1 MREFKNFLRLIIGF
15 AIAGLFLYISFKGL
29 NWGDFLKVFLS
40 VNYIYIILML
50 LFILLSNLF
59 RAWRWK
65 YLLRPVKED
74 ASLIHFFEATMI
86 GYLANNVFPRSG
98 EVLKAYTL
106 SNDEK
111 ISKASTLASV
121 LLERIIDVIFS
132 IFFFGV
138 AIFQNRK
145 IFDKH
150 YPWLGEVVYTISIA
164 ILAILLLITCTLIW
178 KSEFL
183 RVLGKFIAFFSRSF
197 ADKIVKT
204 LGSFISGFEVLRHRR
219 IYWQIFIL
227 SFSIYA
233 CYILAAYF
241 PLYAFKIDRSKINL
255 FTALVLFVVSTLGFI
270 LPTPGGIGS
279 YHSFITG
286 ALVGLYGVKHE
297 VALGY
302 AVLTHG
308 VGYIVNGFLGFY
320 FALKK
325 QIKIANFSKS
335 SDQI

>member
-1 MREFKNFLRLIIGF
+1 MREFKNSLRLIIGF

-50 LFILLSNLF
+50 LFILLSNFF

-74 ASLIHFFEATMI
+74 ASLIH
-86 GYLANNVFPRSG
+86 
-98 EVLKAYTL
+98 TL

-145 IFDKH
+145 ILDKH
-150 YPWLGEVVYTISIA
+150 YPWLGEVVYTVSIA

-308 VGYIVNGFLGFY
+308 VGYIANGFLGFY

>member
-15 AIAGLFLYISFKGL
+15 AIAGLFLYVSFSGL
-29 NWGDFLKVFLS
+29 NWGDFLRVFLS

-50 LFILLSNLF
+50 LFILLSNFL

-65 YLLRPVKED
+65 YLLKPVKED
-74 ASLIHFFEATMI
+74 TSLIHFIEATMI
-86 GYLANNVFPRSG
+86 GYFANNVFPRSG

-111 ISKASTLASV
+111 ISKASALASV
-121 LLERIIDVIFS
+121 FLERIIDLLFS

-150 YPWLGEVVYTISIA
+150 YPWLGEVVHTVSIV
-164 ILAILLLITCTLIW
+164 ILIILFLIVCALIW

-183 RVLGKFIAFFSRSF
+183 KVLEKFIALFSRSF
-197 ADKIVKT
+197 ADKFVKT
-204 LGSFISGFEVLRHRR
+204 TASFISGFEVLKHRR
-219 IYWQIFIL
+219 VYWQIFIL

-241 PLYAFKIDRSKINL
+241 PLFAFKIDRSKINL

-286 ALVGLYGVKHE
+286 ALVGLYNVKHE

-308 VGYIVNGFLGFY
+308 IGYIANGFLGFY

-325 QIKIANFSKS
+325 HIKIAFFPKY

>member
-1 MREFKNFLRLIIGF
+1 MKDWRNYFRLIIGF
-15 AIAGLFLYISFKGL
+15 AIAGAFLYVSFKDL
-29 NWGDFLKVFLS
+29 NWGDFLRVFLS

-50 LFILLSNLF
+50 IFILLSNFF

-65 YLLRPVKED
+65 YLLKPVKQET
-74 ASLIHFFEATMI
+74 LLVHFFEATMI
-86 GYLANNVFPRSG
+86 GYFANNIFPRSG

-106 SNDEK
+106 SSDEK
-111 ISKASTLASV
+111 ISKASVLASV
-121 LLERIIDVIFS
+121 LLERMIDLIFS
-132 IFFFGV
+132 IFFFGI

-150 YPWLGEVVYTISIA
+150 YPWLGEIVSTLSI
-164 ILAILLLITCTLIW
+164 IIFGVLFLIVCLLIW
-178 KSEFL
+178 KDGFL
-183 RVLGKFIAFFSRSF
+183 KALGKFIGFFNRPL
-197 ADKIVKT
+197 ADKFVRVIA
-204 LGSFISGFEVLRHRR
+204 SFISGFEVLKYRGV
-219 IYWQIFIL
+219 YWQIFIL

-233 CYILAAYF
+233 CYIFAAYF
-241 PLYAFKIDRSKINL
+241 PLFAFNIDRSKINL
-255 FTALVLFVVSTLGFI
+255 FMALVLFVVSTLGFI

-297 VALGY
+297 IALGY

-308 VGYIVNGFLGFY
+308 VGYIINGLFGFY

-325 QIKIANFSKS
+325 HIKVGRFSGSSIQI
-335 SDQI
+335 